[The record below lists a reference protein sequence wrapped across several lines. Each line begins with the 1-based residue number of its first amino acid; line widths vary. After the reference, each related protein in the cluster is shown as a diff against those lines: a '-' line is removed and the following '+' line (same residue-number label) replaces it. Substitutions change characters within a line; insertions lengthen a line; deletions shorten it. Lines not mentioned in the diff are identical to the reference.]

1 MKPTPQEKAH
11 ELISEILATQ
21 YLDHQSMKQAKEV
34 ATIVSQNVLDTL
46 YEHFY
51 DSSNGAFEYWEKVKK
66 EVEAMPTWL
75 C

>member
-34 ATIVSQNVLDTL
+34 ALIVTKNVLDTL
-46 YEHFY
+46 YKDFY
-51 DSSNGAFEYWEKVKK
+51 DSTNGAFEYWQEVQK
-66 EVEAMPTWL
+66 EIESMPTCL